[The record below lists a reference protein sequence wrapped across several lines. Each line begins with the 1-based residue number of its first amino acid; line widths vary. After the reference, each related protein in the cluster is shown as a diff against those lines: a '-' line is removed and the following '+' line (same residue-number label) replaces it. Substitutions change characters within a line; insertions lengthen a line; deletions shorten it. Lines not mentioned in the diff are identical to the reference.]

1 MELPSTGI
9 YQVMQE
15 RRSIRRFLDQTV
27 ERAVIERLLL
37 AGCQAPS
44 AHNRQPWRF
53 VILERGRSR
62 SALVEEMSAR
72 FRADLEADGL
82 PPERVDVLVERGRSR
97 MLQAPVLILLFLTM
111 EYMDEYPDRS
121 RSEAERTMAVQSV
134 ALAGGHILLAAEQEG
149 LGACWVCAPLFVPQL
164 VRRQLDLPPEWEAQ
178 GVIILG
184 HPADGGRERPRKGL
198 AEVTRWL

>member
-1 MELPSTGI
+1 MDQPPAGLHEVI
-9 YQVMQE
+9 RE
-15 RRSIRRFLDQTV
+15 RRSIRRFLDQAVDRT
-27 ERAVIERLLL
+27 VIERLLR

-53 VILERGRSR
+53 VVLERGAQRE
-62 SALVEEMSAR
+62 ALVEEMSAR
-72 FRADLEADGL
+72 FRADLEADGV
-82 PPERVDVLVERGRSR
+82 PAERVEVLVDRGRSR
-97 MLQAPVLILLFLTM
+97 LLQPPILILLFLTM
-111 EYMDEYPDRS
+111 EDMDDYPDRS

-134 ALAGGHILLAAEQEG
+134 ALAGGHILLAAHDEG

-164 VRRQLDLPPEWEAQ
+164 VRRELELPPEWEAQ

-184 HPADGGRERPRKGL
+184 YPAEAGRHRARKEL